1 MKLSILIMINKLV
14 TWVCK
19 LFRRNGSVYPGFIIY
34 DVLRQKK
41 VLESVKYP
49 KYVIAITGSSGKGS
63 TTQVL
68 YNILTKCGYDVCY
81 NKNGSNGVLAAT
93 TLILNNCNIK
103 GEFKHDVLLLECD
116 ERHLKLIFGKNK
128 MTHLAITNVT
138 RDQPAR
144 NGHPDIV
151 FKDILSALD
160 NTSTLIINSDDPML
174 NKLKYE
180 RKNEVV
186 TYGIEKNDD
195 SYKVSSLNCLD
206 NMYCPLCHKKLN
218 YEYYHYGHI
227 GNYSCPSCE
236 FKRGNVD
243 YDVTDIDYSKNT
255 MKINGKK
262 VYLNKGVIYAV
273 YSIVCAYSIARSM
286 GISDDEIV
294 KVMNENKFESKRG
307 KVQEIDGRKITMLES
322 KNENNLSYYQSMKFI
337 KNQKGKKTIILGFD
351 NVSRRYGFND
361 LSWLWDVD
369 FEMLNDK
376 TIDKI
381 FIIGRFRY
389 DVLTRL
395 EFANIDKE
403 KLVLIDDLDTVIK
416 KVKKES
422 LGDIYTMVCFDMT
435 AILLKL
441 IKEENHENI

>member
-49 KYVIAITGSSGKGS
+49 KHVIAITGSSGKGS

-151 FKDILSALD
+151 FKDILNALD

-174 NKLKYE
+174 DKLKYE

-195 SYKVSSLNCLD
+195 SYKTSNLNCLD
-206 NMYCPLCHKKLN
+206 HMYCPLCHKKLN

-227 GNYSCPSCE
+227 GNYSCPNCE

-255 MKINGKK
+255 MKINGKE
-262 VYLNKGVIYAV
+262 VYLNKGVLYAV

-286 GISDDEIV
+286 GISDEEIV

>member
-151 FKDILSALD
+151 FKDILNALD

-195 SYKVSSLNCLD
+195 SYKASSLNCLD

-262 VYLNKGVIYAV
+262 VYLNKGVLYAV